1 MSKDQV
7 NALAEEILEEQE
19 EQEAVL
25 DPVVEELKAT
35 KDQLL
40 RLAAEFDNFKKRSQR
55 EREEAWL
62 NAKAE
67 LFKAFL
73 PVMDNFTR
81 ATAAE
86 ATSVDDYKK
95 GMDMILAQF
104 AGVFEQNEVVAFG
117 EAGEEFDPNCHN
129 AVMHIEDEKLGANV
143 IAAVYTKGYRMKDK
157 VIRDAMVGVAN

>member
-1 MSKDQV
+1 MTNE
-7 NALAEEILEEQE
+7 NAEMKNEHEEEL
-19 EQEAVL
+19 VL

-40 RLAAEFDNFKKRSQR
+40 RLAAEFDNFKKRTQR
-55 EREEAWL
+55 DREEAWL

-81 ATAAE
+81 AAE
-86 ATSVDDYKK
+86 AEANDLEDYKK
-95 GMDMILAQF
+95 GVNMIFEQF
-104 AGVFEQNEVVAFG
+104 CGVFEQNEVAAFG
-117 EAGEEFDPNCHN
+117 EPGEPFDPTCHN
-129 AVMHIEDEKLGANV
+129 AVMHIEDEKLGKNV
-143 IAAVYTKGYRMKDK
+143 IAAVYTKGYRLKDK